1 MMEHR
6 ALVIDD
12 NDDHRNWLAGA
23 LRDRGW
29 NVIATR
35 SGRLAIQ
42 VAEQQ
47 QPDLV
52 LTELI
57 LPDVHGFQIAR
68 ALRTIVDNDLRVI
81 AITRLPEE
89 IRQQASMSGYDQVL
103 AKPVN
108 LIELFASIL
117 APSPRTLLIDPVLA
131 ASSRRV
137 SDN

>member
-1 MMEHR
+1 MAEHR

-12 NDDHRNWLAGA
+12 NDDHRTWLAGA
-23 LRDRGW
+23 MRDRGW

-35 SGRLAIQ
+35 SGRLAIE

-47 QPDLV
+47 QPELV

-81 AITRLPEE
+81 AVTRLPEE
-89 IRQQASMSGYDQVL
+89 IRQQASMSGYDHVL

-108 LIELFASIL
+108 LIELFGAIL
-117 APSPRTLLIDPVLA
+117 APSPTLLIDPVLA
-131 ASSRRV
+131 ATSRRLG
-137 SDN
+137 N